1 MARLKR
7 RLPRR
12 FGFVPNHRLTDRI
25 RDGAIETHCIDL
37 LLKNMGTS
45 GLPIGFAMARLKR
58 SYKLTKRRFPWLTD
72 RIRDGAIETKLL
84 HCHQRQN
91 TYRGLPIGFAMA
103 RLKQYLL
110 VEEARLGRRGLP
122 IGFAMARL
130 KRFVL
135 ELTNDDFP
143 PMAYRSDSRWRD

>member
-1 MARLKR
+1 MARLK
-7 RLPRR
+7 LWSPSD
-12 FGFVPNHRLTDRI
+12 VSALLHRLTDRI

-45 GLPIGFAMARLKR
+45 
-58 SYKLTKRRFPWLTD
+58 
-72 RIRDGAIETKLL
+72 
-84 HCHQRQN
+84 
-91 TYRGLPIGFAMA
+91 GLPIGFAMA